1 MVNTLEISK
10 SRRWVAVVP
19 VLVVALLIGVFA
31 KRLLDIQGGRDP
43 SLLQTVLLD
52 TPMPDID
59 LPPLPNRGEGL
70 ATTDLTGH
78 VSLVN
83 VWGSWCIACLSEHPL
98 LMEVAAQN
106 FVPVNGIAWR
116 DDPESSLKWLAR
128 NGDPYGRIG
137 QDPVSEAAIALGVTG
152 APETF
157 IIDAEGVI
165 RYKHIGPITQAVWIA
180 TIAPLVESLRR

>member
-1 MVNTLEISK
+1 M
-10 SRRWVAVVP
+10 AVVP

-83 VWGSWCIACLSEHPL
+83 VWGSWCIACL
-98 LMEVAAQN
+98 
-106 FVPVNGIAWR
+106 
-116 DDPESSLKWLAR
+116 
-128 NGDPYGRIG
+128 
-137 QDPVSEAAIALGVTG
+137 
-152 APETF
+152 
-157 IIDAEGVI
+157 
-165 RYKHIGPITQAVWIA
+165 
-180 TIAPLVESLRR
+180 